1 MKSIPLNYIVKDNIQ
16 QRYRFLNTLGEG
28 SFGKVKVACLIDN
41 PSKKY
46 AIKSIPRDIV
56 DQHGKD
62 KQIEMRGEFSDEESK
77 DFDDYDEE

>member
-1 MKSIPLNYIVKDNIQ
+1 VHKANTNSEKKLARMKTIPLNYIVKDNIQ
-16 QRYRFLNTLGEG
+16 HRYRFLNTLGEG

-56 DQHGKD
+56 D
-62 KQIEMRGEFSDEESK
+62 
-77 DFDDYDEE
+77 